1 MKLIY
6 KIEYNS
12 TSFYFKRL
20 IDELIKNSN
29 IDANTKQYF
38 GFILIFIDDELENIE
53 KFFFNLET
61 NLPYSMFLKKSY
73 LIDEFNEEIKEL
85 EDKNIKEN
93 FEIE

>member
-38 GFILIFIDDELENIE
+38 GFILIFIDDDTFKIN
-53 KFFFNLET
+53 NANT
-61 NLPYSMFLKKSY
+61 NVYHQ
-73 LIDEFNEEIKEL
+73 
-85 EDKNIKEN
+85 
-93 FEIE
+93 